1 MEKMMSKFDLE
12 AWAEKAHVKPNKCG
26 VCNAGDKVVNV
37 IKEFLQLRIDGKTQ
51 ANWAVFHRDIL
62 QEKFGIETS
71 AATTR
76 RHGRLCEK
84 DLFYK
89 AYPNN
94 G

>member
-1 MEKMMSKFDLE
+1 MSKAFAL
-12 AWAEKAHVKPNKCG
+12 AGWAEKAHVRPNRCG
-26 VCNAGDKVVNV
+26 VCNAGEEVVEV
-37 IKEFLQLRIDGKTQ
+37 IRQFLQLRVEGKTQ

-62 QEKFGIETS
+62 QGKFGIETS

-76 RHGRLCEK
+76 RHGRFCEK
-84 DLFYK
+84 ELFYK